1 MDPFFSLILLCIA
14 MLLASFLAG
23 NVPLSFHL
31 SEDRLKL
38 ISNFGVGLLVGTALV
53 VIIPEGVET
62 LYSVPPP
69 NSVPQPPINNNNN
82 GKGIIDHNRPIS
94 KRGYYSPVIPK
105 IALAAETLLKKR
117 DVVVTTQSDH
127 PYLIQEQFKRG
138 IVANEEGSS
147 FESNMFLTRKDDDK
161 GVVAGMVLQ
170 HDIKQSSGEIDQLME
185 LSMLALAPLAKRQ
198 LDDVDDEG
206 RPDIHAGGGDN
217 VNEQDDGHGTG
228 TNGAVA
234 DDGDDDKNKGGNH
247 MNDEEEEEENDA
259 HKYIGL
265 ALLSGFILMFLI
277 DQMGPTHAHG
287 HNNNHVSV
295 ADFTELHNLQ
305 LDDSNIRMPS
315 AAGGG
320 GLGSAKKR
328 GNPITIGLVV
338 HAAADGIALG
348 ASASRPELRF
358 IVFLAIML
366 HKAPAAFGL
375 STVLLQHGFSRRQTR
390 QQVAIFSLAA
400 PIGAILTYIFIQMSG
415 QSDSSS
421 LHWWTGMLLLF
432 SGGTFLYVAMH
443 VMSEMNNNN
452 ADRSNSGYN
461 VGGAEAGKGLAL
473 GEVLCVIGGMI
484 VPLLLSVDHEH

>member
-14 MLLASFLAG
+14 MLIASFLAG

-31 SEDRLKL
+31 SEERLKL
-38 ISNFGVGLLVGTALV
+38 ISNFGVGLLVGTSLV

-62 LYSVPPP
+62 LYSVPKPAAPSP
-69 NSVPQPPINNNNN
+69 NSPA
-82 GKGIIDHNRPIS
+82 S
-94 KRGYYSPVIPK
+94 
-105 IALAAETLLKKR
+105 
-117 DVVVTTQSDH
+117 
-127 PYLIQEQFKRG
+127 G
-138 IVANEEGSS
+138 IVGHNNPIERAFVLSDTAASAGLNKRHEEEFIVFDPAHPSFARDRFFQGGAKPSS
-147 FESNMFLTRKDDDK
+147 FEDNMAATLVDDR
-161 GVVAGMVLQ
+161 
-170 HDIKQSSGEIDQLME
+170 SSI
-185 LSMLALAPLAKRQ
+185 AKRQ
-198 LDDVDDEG
+198 EVKDGEEVANAQQPTDQG
-206 RPDIHAGGGDN
+206 S
-217 VNEQDDGHGTG
+217 EQDDDNDTERQDAGHAD
-228 TNGAVA
+228 NG
-234 DDGDDDKNKGGNH
+234 GEE
-247 MNDEEEEEENDA
+247 EEEEEENDA

-287 HNNNHVSV
+287 HNNHVSV

-305 LDDSNIRMPS
+305 LDDNNIRMPS
-315 AAGGG
+315 ATGMNAGSG
-320 GLGSAKKR
+320 KKR

-390 QQVAIFSLAA
+390 QQVAIFALAA
-400 PIGAILTYIFIQMSG
+400 PIGALLTYIFIQVSG
-415 QSDSSS
+415 QHEEAS

-443 VMSEMNNNN
+443 VMSEMNN
-452 ADRSNSGYN
+452 AEKNSGSSGYS
-461 VGGAEAGKGLAL
+461 VGGAGGDKGLSVVD
-473 GEVLCVIGGMI
+473 VLCVIGGMV
-484 VPLLLSVDHEH
+484 VPLILSVDHEH

>member
-14 MLLASFLAG
+14 MLVASFLAG

-38 ISNFGVGLLVGTALV
+38 ISNFGVGLLVGTSLV

-62 LYSVPPP
+62 LYSAPKPTSP
-69 NSVPQPPINNNNN
+69 SVPAPPASGVSGHNN
-82 GKGIIDHNRPIS
+82 PI
-94 KRGYYSPVIPK
+94 KR
-105 IALAAETLLKKR
+105 ALVLSEAAAGAAGLTKR
-117 DVVVTTQSDH
+117 QEKAEFVVLTPDH
-127 PYLIQEQFKRG
+127 PSFVRDRFLQEDVKVASFEDNMAATLVEERPSIDKRQ
-138 IVANEEGSS
+138 EEG
-147 FESNMFLTRKDDDK
+147 EDGNAQKP
-161 GVVAGMVLQ
+161 AA
-170 HDIKQSSGEIDQLME
+170 DQE
-185 LSMLALAPLAKRQ
+185 PEK
-198 LDDVDDEG
+198 DVDNDTEHQDAG
-206 RPDIHAGGGDN
+206 HA
-217 VNEQDDGHGTG
+217 
-228 TNGAVA
+228 
-234 DDGDDDKNKGGNH
+234 NKGGE
-247 MNDEEEEEENDA
+247 EEEEEENDA

-277 DQMGPTHAHG
+277 DQMGPTHAHS
-287 HNNNHVSV
+287 HNNHVSV

-305 LDDSNIRMPS
+305 LDDNNIRMPS
-315 AAGGG
+315 AAGMNGG
-320 GLGSAKKR
+320 GGKKR

-390 QQVAIFSLAA
+390 QQVGIFALAA
-400 PIGAILTYIFIQMSG
+400 PIGALLTYMFIQMSG
-415 QSDSSS
+415 QHDEGS

-443 VMSEMNNNN
+443 VMSEMNN
-452 ADRSNSGYN
+452 SEKSSGSSGYG
-461 VGGAEAGKGLAL
+461 VGGAGGDKGLSVVD
-473 GEVLCVIGGMI
+473 VLCVIGGMV
-484 VPLLLSVDHEH
+484 VPLILSVDHEH

>member
-14 MLLASFLAG
+14 MLIASFLAG

-38 ISNFGVGLLVGTALV
+38 ISNFGVGLLVGTSLV

-62 LYSVPPP
+62 LYSTPKSAVTVPPP
-69 NSVPQPPINNNNN
+69 PASGISGHNQPIKRSDVASAPAAGLI
-82 GKGIIDHNRPIS
+82 KRDEDFVVFTPSHPHLVRNRFMHGEGVKAITF
-94 KRGYYSPVIPK
+94 
-105 IALAAETLLKKR
+105 ADNLAATF
-117 DVVVTTQSDH
+117 V
-127 PYLIQEQFKRG
+127 
-138 IVANEEGSS
+138 EEST
-147 FESNMFLTRKDDDK
+147 M
-161 GVVAGMVLQ
+161 
-170 HDIKQSSGEIDQLME
+170 
-185 LSMLALAPLAKRQ
+185 AKRQ
-198 LDDVDDEG
+198 GIDENGAIAQTPSEKEDEEAYGDDE
-206 RPDIHAGGGDN
+206 R
-217 VNEQDDGHGTG
+217 QDSGEA
-228 TNGAVA
+228 N
-234 DDGDDDKNKGGNH
+234 N
-247 MNDEEEEEENDA
+247 NDEEDEEEENDA

-277 DQMGPTHAHG
+277 DQMGPTHAHS
-287 HNNNHVSV
+287 HNNHVSV

-315 AAGGG
+315 AVGMGTGGG
-320 GLGSAKKR
+320 KKR

-390 QQVAIFSLAA
+390 QQVGIFSLAA
-400 PIGAILTYIFIQMSG
+400 PIGAVLTYIFLQLSG
-415 QSDSSS
+415 HREEAS

-443 VMSEMNNNN
+443 VMSEMNN
-452 ADRSNSGYN
+452 SEKSSGSSGYS
-461 VGGAEAGKGLAL
+461 VGGAGGEKGLSVVD
-473 GEVLCVIGGMI
+473 VLCVIGGMV

>member
-14 MLLASFLAG
+14 MLVASFLAG

-31 SEDRLKL
+31 SEERLKL
-38 ISNFGVGLLVGTALV
+38 ISNFGVGLLVGTSLV

-62 LYSVPPP
+62 LYSVPKTPSAAP
-69 NSVPQPPINNNNN
+69 SPLAGSAHNMPIKRSYIHPDAAAS
-82 GKGIIDHNRPIS
+82 GLTLVSGIR
-94 KRGYYSPVIPK
+94 R
-105 IALAAETLLKKR
+105 AAANAGLIKR
-117 DVVVTTQSDH
+117 DVDEVVVNPSRAYVIKD
-127 PYLIQEQFKRG
+127 QFIRDSTP
-138 IVANEEGSS
+138 ASS
-147 FESNMFLTRKDDDK
+147 FEENMLMTRRADK
-161 GVVAGMVLQ
+161 
-170 HDIKQSSGEIDQLME
+170 SSSLNQLDASE
-185 LSMLALAPLAKRQ
+185 TVQNNPVIVKRQ
-198 LDDVDDEG
+198 EEEDGELDIAPEGEGNEDQDLPNKDHEETGRSDEEG
-206 RPDIHAGGGDN
+206 
-217 VNEQDDGHGTG
+217 
-228 TNGAVA
+228 
-234 DDGDDDKNKGGNH
+234 
-247 MNDEEEEEENDA
+247 EEEEDDA

-277 DQMGPTHAHG
+277 DQMGPTHAHS
-287 HNNNHVSV
+287 HNNHVSV

-315 AAGGG
+315 AAGMNAGAG
-320 GLGSAKKR
+320 KRR

-390 QQVAIFSLAA
+390 QQVGIFSLAA
-400 PIGAILTYIFIQMSG
+400 PIGALLTYIFIQMSG
-415 QSDSSS
+415 QRDEAS

-443 VMSEMNNNN
+443 VMSEMNNPE
-452 ADRSNSGYN
+452 RSSGSSGY
-461 VGGAEAGKGLAL
+461 VGGAGPDKGLSVVD
-473 GEVLCVIGGMI
+473 VLCVIGGMV
-484 VPLLLSVDHEH
+484 VPLILSVDHEH

>member
-14 MLLASFLAG
+14 MLVASFLAG

-38 ISNFGVGLLVGTALV
+38 ISNFGTGLLVGTALV

-62 LYSVPPP
+62 LYKVPHSPPAAGNNLQHNGPIKRSV
-69 NSVPQPPINNNNN
+69 STS
-82 GKGIIDHNRPIS
+82 DS
-94 KRGYYSPVIPK
+94 LAIPK
-105 IALAAETLLKKR
+105 TFLASNSLLKKR
-117 DVVVTTQSDH
+117 ELVATTEADH
-127 PYLIQEQFKRG
+127 PSLILEKFQQEANIENGSFERNMLMTRQDKDTFVTGSHSSSSPVTNSAPLVKRQDG
-138 IVANEEGSS
+138 GEGGDINQTPGDGNADGNAGGTDGTPKDTADQDESNNDGHEEG
-147 FESNMFLTRKDDDK
+147 
-161 GVVAGMVLQ
+161 
-170 HDIKQSSGEIDQLME
+170 
-185 LSMLALAPLAKRQ
+185 
-198 LDDVDDEG
+198 
-206 RPDIHAGGGDN
+206 
-217 VNEQDDGHGTG
+217 
-228 TNGAVA
+228 
-234 DDGDDDKNKGGNH
+234 
-247 MNDEEEEEENDA
+247 EEEEEDDT

-277 DQMGPTHAHG
+277 DQMGPTHAHS
-287 HNNNHVSV
+287 HNNHVSV

-315 AAGGG
+315 AVGG
-320 GLGSAKKR
+320 GLGGVKRR

-358 IVFLAIML
+358 IVFIAIML

-400 PIGAILTYIFIQMSG
+400 PIGAILTFIG
-415 QSDSSS
+415 QSEAAS
-421 LHWWTGMLLLF
+421 LLWWTGILLLF

-443 VMSEMNNNN
+443 VMSEMNNSE
-452 ADRSNSGYN
+452 RSNGGYN
-461 VGGAEAGKGLAL
+461 VGGADATKGLAIVD
-473 GEVLCVIGGMI
+473 VLCVIGGMI
-484 VPLLLSVDHEH
+484 VPLILSVDHEH

>member
-14 MLLASFLAG
+14 MLVASFLAG

-62 LYSVPPP
+62 LYSVPHPAPAPP
-69 NSVPQPPINNNNN
+69 VGSA
-82 GKGIIDHNRPIS
+82 GGSLDHNRPI
-94 KRGYYSPVIPK
+94 KRSLSGYTPAIPK
-105 IALAAETLLKKR
+105 IALAAENLLKKR
-117 DVVVTTQSDH
+117 EMVTVNKADH
-127 PYLIQEQFKRG
+127 PYLIQDQFQQSPSE
-138 IVANEEGSS
+138 VSS
-147 FESNMFLTRKDDDK
+147 FESNMLMTRQGDLAGAVLHHDFAKSSDLAQLNDMSLLDNAPLVKRQDQPDINAGGDAEDDDIEAPTGNTDLDPSK
-161 GVVAGMVLQ
+161 GA
-170 HDIKQSSGEIDQLME
+170 SG
-185 LSMLALAPLAKRQ
+185 
-198 LDDVDDEG
+198 DE
-206 RPDIHAGGGDN
+206 D
-217 VNEQDDGHGTG
+217 
-228 TNGAVA
+228 
-234 DDGDDDKNKGGNH
+234 
-247 MNDEEEEEENDA
+247 EEEEENDA

-277 DQMGPTHAHG
+277 DQMGPTHAHS
-287 HNNNHVSV
+287 HNNHVSV

-320 GLGSAKKR
+320 MGAKKK

-400 PIGAILTYIFIQMSG
+400 PIGAILTYIFIQISG
-415 QSDSSS
+415 KSEAGS

-443 VMSEMNNNN
+443 VMSEMNNSE
-452 ADRSNSGYN
+452 RSSSSSGYN
-461 VGGAEAGKGLAL
+461 VGGAEGGKGLAL

-484 VPLLLSVDHEH
+484 VPLILSVDHEH

>member
-14 MLLASFLAG
+14 MLVASFLAG

-62 LYSVPPP
+62 LYSVPHPAPAPP
-69 NSVPQPPINNNNN
+69 ASAGDNL
-82 GKGIIDHNRPIS
+82 DHNRPI
-94 KRGYYSPVIPK
+94 KRSYSPAIPK
-105 IALAAETLLKKR
+105 FALAAENLLKKR
-117 DVVVTTQSDH
+117 DLVTVADADH
-127 PYLIQEQFKRG
+127 PYLIQDQFQQAAASE
-138 IVANEEGSS
+138 VSS
-147 FESNMFLTRKDDDK
+147 FESNMLMTRQGDL
-161 GVVAGMVLQ
+161 AGTVLH
-170 HDIKQSSGEIDQLME
+170 HDFAKSSDLAQLNDMSLLANNA
-185 LSMLALAPLAKRQ
+185 LSGINSSPLVKRQ
-198 LDDVDDEG
+198 DIDVDAGDDAEGDDVET
-206 RPDIHAGGGDN
+206 PTDN
-217 VNEQDDGHGTG
+217 TGLDPSTG
-228 TNGAVA
+228 T
-234 DDGDDDKNKGGNH
+234 DGEE
-247 MNDEEEEEENDA
+247 EEEEEENDA

-265 ALLSGFILMFLI
+265 ALLSGFILMFLV
-277 DQMGPTHAHG
+277 DQMGPTHAHS
-287 HNNNHVSV
+287 HNNHVSV

-320 GLGSAKKR
+320 MGAKKR

-400 PIGAILTYIFIQMSG
+400 PIGAILTYIFIQISG
-415 QSDSSS
+415 KSEAAS

-443 VMSEMNNNN
+443 VMSEMNNSE
-452 ADRSNSGYN
+452 RSSSNSGYN
-461 VGGAEAGKGLAL
+461 VGGADGGKGLAL

-484 VPLLLSVDHEH
+484 VPLILSVDHEH

>member
-1 MDPFFSLILLCIA
+1 
-14 MLLASFLAG
+14 MLVASFLAG

-38 ISNFGVGLLVGTALV
+38 ISNFGVGLLVGTSLV

-62 LYSVPPP
+62 LYSTPHDTSAPSP
-69 NSVPQPPINNNNN
+69 LTSTGLGLDIGHNKPI
-82 GKGIIDHNRPIS
+82 
-94 KRGYYSPVIPK
+94 KRSYFHPDTTASG
-105 IALAAETLLKKR
+105 LTLVSGVRKVATNAGLFKR
-117 DVVVTTQSDH
+117 EADVVVMKADH
-127 PYLIQEQFKRG
+127 AYLIQDQFKREDAQ
-138 IVANEEGSS
+138 VVSFEGSMDHLDRLDVS
-147 FESNMFLTRKDDDK
+147 
-161 GVVAGMVLQ
+161 
-170 HDIKQSSGEIDQLME
+170 
-185 LSMLALAPLAKRQ
+185 ALEMDSANVMNQAVQGHAPIVKRQ
-198 LDDVDDEG
+198 EGEDGQTGAAPEDQNQENQDQPKSDHDETEH
-206 RPDIHAGGGDN
+206 D
-217 VNEQDDGHGTG
+217 
-228 TNGAVA
+228 
-234 DDGDDDKNKGGNH
+234 
-247 MNDEEEEEENDA
+247 EEEENDN

-265 ALLSGFILMFLI
+265 ALLAGFILMFLI
-277 DQMGPTHAHG
+277 DQMGPTHAHS
-287 HNNNHVSV
+287 HNNHVSV

-315 AAGGG
+315 AVGMGAGN
-320 GLGSAKKR
+320 KKR

-390 QQVAIFSLAA
+390 QQVGIFSLAA

-415 QSDSSS
+415 QSDAAS

-443 VMSEMNNNN
+443 VMSEMNNTE
-452 ADRSNSGYN
+452 RSSASSGY
-461 VGGAEAGKGLAL
+461 VGGAGGEKGLSVI
-473 GEVLCVIGGMI
+473 EVLCVIGGMV
-484 VPLLLSVDHEH
+484 VPLILSVDHEH

>member
-14 MLLASFLAG
+14 MLVASFLAG

-62 LYSVPPP
+62 LYSVPHSAPAP
-69 NSVPQPPINNNNN
+69 SAASTGGNL
-82 GKGIIDHNRPIS
+82 DHSRPI
-94 KRGYYSPVIPK
+94 KRSYSPAIPK
-105 IALAAETLLKKR
+105 FALAAENLLKKR
-117 DVVVTTQSDH
+117 DMVTVTEDDH
-127 PYLIQEQFKRG
+127 PYLIQEQFQQAAASE
-138 IVANEEGSS
+138 VSS
-147 FESNMFLTRKDDDK
+147 FESNMLMTRQEDL
-161 GVVAGMVLQ
+161 AGAVLH
-170 HDIKQSSGEIDQLME
+170 HDFAKSSDLAQMNDMSLLANSA
-185 LSMLALAPLAKRQ
+185 LSGRSPSSLVKRQ
-198 LDDVDDEG
+198 DIGTDAGGDAEGDDVESPTGNTDLDSS
-206 RPDIHAGGGDN
+206 
-217 VNEQDDGHGTG
+217 TG
-228 TNGAVA
+228 T
-234 DDGDDDKNKGGNH
+234 DG
-247 MNDEEEEEENDA
+247 DEEEGEEENDA

-277 DQMGPTHAHG
+277 DQMGPTHAHS
-287 HNNNHVSV
+287 HNNHVSV

-320 GLGSAKKR
+320 MGAKKR

-400 PIGAILTYIFIQMSG
+400 PIGAILTYIFIQISG
-415 QSDSSS
+415 KSEAGS

-443 VMSEMNNNN
+443 VMSEMNNSE
-452 ADRSNSGYN
+452 RSSSNSGYS
-461 VGGAEAGKGLAL
+461 VGGADGGKGLAL

-484 VPLLLSVDHEH
+484 VPLILSVDHEH

>member
-14 MLLASFLAG
+14 MLIASFLAG

-38 ISNFGVGLLVGTALV
+38 ISNFGVGLLVGTSLV

-62 LYSVPPP
+62 LYSTPKAAKSPSAQLP
-69 NSVPQPPINNNNN
+69 LASGINGHNKPI
-82 GKGIIDHNRPIS
+82 
-94 KRGYYSPVIPK
+94 KRAFVLSDT
-105 IALAAETLLKKR
+105 IAAAADAVGLTKR
-117 DVVVTTQSDH
+117 QEDFVVFSADH
-127 PYLIQEQFKRG
+127 PYLVSDRLLQR
-138 IVANEEGSS
+138 EEAKATS
-147 FESNMFLTRKDDDK
+147 FEDNMAATLVEDRPS
-161 GVVAGMVLQ
+161 
-170 HDIKQSSGEIDQLME
+170 I
-185 LSMLALAPLAKRQ
+185 AKRQ
-198 LDDVDDEG
+198 EVGEEEGAISQKPSGQEQEEDVDNDSERQDAGHTDNDGEG
-206 RPDIHAGGGDN
+206 
-217 VNEQDDGHGTG
+217 
-228 TNGAVA
+228 
-234 DDGDDDKNKGGNH
+234 
-247 MNDEEEEEENDA
+247 EEEEEEDDA

-277 DQMGPTHAHG
+277 DQMGPSHAHS
-287 HNNNHVSV
+287 HNNHVSV

-305 LDDSNIRMPS
+305 LDDNNIRMPS
-315 AAGGG
+315 AAGMNAGG
-320 GLGSAKKR
+320 GKKR

-390 QQVAIFSLAA
+390 QQVGIFSLAA
-400 PIGAILTYIFIQMSG
+400 PIGALLTYIFIQLSG
-415 QSDSSS
+415 HREEAS

-443 VMSEMNNNN
+443 VMSEMNNSEKSSG
-452 ADRSNSGYN
+452 SNGYS
-461 VGGAEAGKGLAL
+461 VGGAGGDKGLSVVD
-473 GEVLCVIGGMI
+473 VLCVIGGMV
-484 VPLLLSVDHEH
+484 VPLILSVDHEH

>member
-14 MLLASFLAG
+14 MLIASFLAG

-38 ISNFGVGLLVGTALV
+38 ISNFGVGLLVGTSLV

-62 LYSVPPP
+62 LYSTPKPAKSPSAQLPPASGI
-69 NSVPQPPINNNNN
+69 NGHNKPI
-82 GKGIIDHNRPIS
+82 
-94 KRGYYSPVIPK
+94 KRAFVLSDT
-105 IALAAETLLKKR
+105 IAATADAAGLIKRQEDFVVFSANHPCLA
-117 DVVVTTQSDH
+117 SDRF
-127 PYLIQEQFKRG
+127 LQK
-138 IVANEEGSS
+138 EEAKATS
-147 FESNMFLTRKDDDK
+147 FEDNMAATLVEDC
-161 GVVAGMVLQ
+161 AS
-170 HDIKQSSGEIDQLME
+170 I
-185 LSMLALAPLAKRQ
+185 AKRQ
-198 LDDVDDEG
+198 EGGEDEGAIAQKPTGQEQEKDVDNDSERQDAGDADNSGEG
-206 RPDIHAGGGDN
+206 
-217 VNEQDDGHGTG
+217 
-228 TNGAVA
+228 
-234 DDGDDDKNKGGNH
+234 
-247 MNDEEEEEENDA
+247 EEEEEEDDA

-277 DQMGPTHAHG
+277 DQMGPTHAHS
-287 HNNNHVSV
+287 HNNHVSV

-305 LDDSNIRMPS
+305 LDDNNIRMPS
-315 AAGGG
+315 AAGMNAGG
-320 GLGSAKKR
+320 GKKR

-390 QQVAIFSLAA
+390 QQVGIFALAA
-400 PIGAILTYIFIQMSG
+400 PIGALLTYIFIQLSG
-415 QSDSSS
+415 HREEAS

-443 VMSEMNNNN
+443 VMSEMNNTEKSSG
-452 ADRSNSGYN
+452 SNGYS
-461 VGGAEAGKGLAL
+461 VGGAGGDKGLSVVD
-473 GEVLCVIGGMI
+473 VLCVIGGMV
-484 VPLLLSVDHEH
+484 VPLILSVDHEH

>member
-14 MLLASFLAG
+14 MLIASFLAG

-38 ISNFGVGLLVGTALV
+38 ISNFGVGLLVGTSLV

-62 LYSVPPP
+62 LYSTPKSAKTPSAQLP
-69 NSVPQPPINNNNN
+69 SASGINGHNKPI
-82 GKGIIDHNRPIS
+82 
-94 KRGYYSPVIPK
+94 KRAFVLSDT
-105 IALAAETLLKKR
+105 IAAAADAVGLTKR
-117 DVVVTTQSDH
+117 QEDVVVFSASHPRLASDRF
-127 PYLIQEQFKRG
+127 LQR
-138 IVANEEGSS
+138 EEAKATS
-147 FESNMFLTRKDDDK
+147 FEDNMAATLVEDRAF
-161 GVVAGMVLQ
+161 
-170 HDIKQSSGEIDQLME
+170 I
-185 LSMLALAPLAKRQ
+185 AKRQ
-198 LDDVDDEG
+198 EVREEEGAIAQKPEEKDVDNDSERQDAG
-206 RPDIHAGGGDN
+206 HAD
-217 VNEQDDGHGTG
+217 
-228 TNGAVA
+228 NGAE
-234 DDGDDDKNKGGNH
+234 GG
-247 MNDEEEEEENDA
+247 EEEEEDDA

-277 DQMGPTHAHG
+277 DQMGPTHAHS
-287 HNNNHVSV
+287 HNNHVSV

-305 LDDSNIRMPS
+305 LDDNNIRMPS
-315 AAGGG
+315 AAGMNAGG
-320 GLGSAKKR
+320 GKKR

-390 QQVAIFSLAA
+390 QQVGIFALAA
-400 PIGAILTYIFIQMSG
+400 PIGALLTYIFIQLSG
-415 QSDSSS
+415 HREETS

-443 VMSEMNNNN
+443 VMSEMNNTEKSSG
-452 ADRSNSGYN
+452 SNGYS
-461 VGGAEAGKGLAL
+461 VGGAGGDKGLSVVD
-473 GEVLCVIGGMI
+473 VLCVIGGMV
-484 VPLLLSVDHEH
+484 VPLILSVDHEH